1 MIPQILKNITH
12 TKFIVTSIFQL
23 DEIIKEYGKTFN
35 NNETTI
41 ERKYLKIIYST
52 PEYLTNISHI
62 NSDLYSIIDLEDSF
76 LIQKK
81 DPEIIEI
88 TKEEFEDSQLKK
100 NEYTFTTL
108 NYDEFSEKFD
118 YDVEFT
124 TFYWQVLD
132 YKCRPEFIESLKS
145 ELVNANTEIACRII
159 YQELLLHLKE
169 SENFLTRF
177 KNNELWQLSSK
188 YSNEVQKDVC
198 TFFLKY
204 NRSLLSDIK
213 DYFKTIFPKD
223 VKRIDEITNQ
233 IVINN
238 EDSEKEK
245 LRNSNI
251 YKIAVLFADG
261 TIYESGIYKN
271 DSKLTISR
279 LTDMIVNELD
289 GFTRN
294 SLQPYL
300 NDTLNKNNSDKNLFQ
315 HSKLKYLQLIAED
328 FSSQNKT
335 ISSHFS
341 KKLDQLMSIFPK
353 N

>member
-1 MIPQILKNITH
+1 MTSQILKNITH
-12 TKFIVTSIFQL
+12 TKFIINSIFQL

-35 NNETTI
+35 NNETII
-41 ERKYLKIIYST
+41 ERKYLKIIYPT
-52 PEYLTNISHI
+52 PEYLTDISHI
-62 NSDLYSIIDLEDSF
+62 NSDLYSIIDIKESF

-88 TKEEFEDSQLKK
+88 TKEEFEDSQLK

-108 NYDEFSEKFD
+108 NYNEFSKKFD

-132 YKCRPEFIESLKS
+132 NKCRPEFIESIKS
-145 ELVNANTEIACRII
+145 ELVNAKTETACKII

-188 YSNEVQKDVC
+188 YSNDVQKEVC
-198 TFFLKY
+198 SFFLKY
-204 NRSLLSDIK
+204 NKSLLSDIN
-213 DYFKTIFPKD
+213 DYFKTIFSKD
-223 VKRIDEITNQ
+223 IKMIDEITNQ

-238 EDSEKEK
+238 EDSEKEN
-245 LRNSNI
+245 LRGSNI

-261 TIYESGIYKN
+261 TIYESGIYEN
-271 DSKLTISR
+271 DSNLSISK
-279 LTDMIVNELD
+279 LTDMIVNKIG
-289 GFTRN
+289 GFKRN

-315 HSKLKYLQLIAED
+315 YSKLKYLQLIVED
-328 FSSQNKT
+328 FSSQNKK
-335 ISSHFS
+335 ISSKFS
-341 KKLDQLMSIFPK
+341 EKLEQLMSIFPK

>member
-1 MIPQILKNITH
+1 MTPQILKNIRH
-12 TKFIVTSIFQL
+12 TRFIVTSIFQL

-41 ERKYLKIIYST
+41 QRRYLKIIYST

-62 NSDLYSIIDLEDSF
+62 NSDLYSIIDLKESF

-81 DPEIIEI
+81 NPEIIEI
-88 TKEEFEDSQLKK
+88 TKEEFEDSQLK

-132 YKCRPEFIESLKS
+132 NKCRPEFIESLKS
-145 ELVNANTEIACRII
+145 ELVNANTETACKII

-169 SENFLTRF
+169 SENFLKRF
-177 KNNELWQLSSK
+177 KNNELWQLSNK
-188 YSNEVQKDVC
+188 YSNNVQKEVC
-198 TFFLKY
+198 SFFLKY
-204 NRSLLSDIK
+204 NKSLLSDIK
-213 DYFKTIFPKD
+213 DYFKTIFPND
-223 VKRIDEITNQ
+223 IKRIDEITNQ

-251 YKIAVLFADG
+251 YKIAVLFANG
-261 TIYESGIYKN
+261 TIHKYGIYEN
-271 DSKLTISR
+271 DTYLSISKLTDLIIR
-279 LTDMIVNELD
+279 DFG
-289 GFTRN
+289 GFARN

-300 NDTLNKNNSDKNLFQ
+300 NDTLNQNNSNKNLFQ
-315 HSKLKYLQLIAED
+315 LSKLKYLQLIAED
-328 FSSQNKT
+328 FSSQNQT

-341 KKLDQLMSIFPK
+341 NKLNQLMSILPQ

>member
-62 NSDLYSIIDLEDSF
+62 NSDLYSIIDLKESF

-81 DPEIIEI
+81 NPEIIEI
-88 TKEEFEDSQLKK
+88 TKEEFEDSQLK

-132 YKCRPEFIESLKS
+132 NKCRPEFIESLKS
-145 ELVNANTEIACRII
+145 ELVNANTETACKII

-169 SENFLTRF
+169 SENFLKRF
-177 KNNELWQLSSK
+177 KNNELWQLSNK
-188 YSNEVQKDVC
+188 YSNNVQKEVC
-198 TFFLKY
+198 SFFLKY
-204 NRSLLSDIK
+204 NKSLLSDIK
-213 DYFKTIFPKD
+213 DYFKTIFPND
-223 VKRIDEITNQ
+223 IKRIDEITNQ

-261 TIYESGIYKN
+261 TIHKYGIYEN
-271 DSKLTISR
+271 DTYLSISKLTDLIIR
-279 LTDMIVNELD
+279 DFG
-289 GFTRN
+289 GFARN

-300 NDTLNKNNSDKNLFQ
+300 NDTLNQNNSNKNLFQ
-315 HSKLKYLQLIAED
+315 LSKLKYLQLIAED
-328 FSSQNKT
+328 FSSQNQT

-341 KKLDQLMSIFPK
+341 NKLNQLMSILPQ

>member
-1 MIPQILKNITH
+1 MTPQILKNIRH
-12 TKFIVTSIFQL
+12 TRFIVTSIFQL

-41 ERKYLKIIYST
+41 ERRYLKIIYST

-62 NSDLYSIIDLEDSF
+62 NSDLYSIIDLKESF

-81 DPEIIEI
+81 NPEIIEI
-88 TKEEFEDSQLKK
+88 TKEEFEDSQLK

-132 YKCRPEFIESLKS
+132 NKCRPEFIESLKS
-145 ELVNANTEIACRII
+145 ELVNANTETACKII

-169 SENFLTRF
+169 SENFLKRF
-177 KNNELWQLSSK
+177 KNNELWQLSNK
-188 YSNEVQKDVC
+188 YSNNVQKEVC
-198 TFFLKY
+198 SFFLKY
-204 NRSLLSDIK
+204 NKSLLSDIK
-213 DYFKTIFPKD
+213 DYFKTIFPND
-223 VKRIDEITNQ
+223 IKRIDEITNQ

-261 TIYESGIYKN
+261 TIHKYGIYEN
-271 DSKLTISR
+271 DTYLSISKLTDLIIR
-279 LTDMIVNELD
+279 DFG
-289 GFTRN
+289 GFARN

-300 NDTLNKNNSDKNLFQ
+300 NDTLNQNNSNKNLFQ
-315 HSKLKYLQLIAED
+315 LSKLKYLQLIAED
-328 FSSQNKT
+328 FSSQNQT

-341 KKLDQLMSIFPK
+341 NKLNQLMSILPQ